1 MIKANLDAAFMGKDT
16 FRANVEAIISEYKKN
31 VKTLEASLKQGERL
45 KSSPALKLREEGK
58 LNLTFFLAE
67 FEKIANKQSKLPR
80 GQREVI
86 CQIIFDAARRTVVEE
101 QKAKQIAELEAQA
114 AQEENNEQTKN

>member
-16 FRANVEAIISEYKKN
+16 FRANVEAIISEYEKN

-45 KSSPALKLREEGK
+45 KSSPALSLRSEGK
-58 LNLTFFLAE
+58 FNLTFFLAE

-80 GQREVI
+80 QQREVI

-114 AQEENNEQTKN
+114 AKEENNEQTNN